1 MSQTSTRQAELE
13 ARKVA
18 ESGRQ
23 TEWNLPSF
31 GKELYLGHFRPELIA
46 PFPEESPEQAAVTEE
61 FVTKVQHLVET
72 EWREVGA
79 EIERTGVIPE
89 FLVKGLADLGAFGMK
104 IPVEYGGL
112 GLSQVAYNKALM
124 LITQV
129 HGSLGALLSAHQS
142 IGVPQPVKLF
152 GTEEQKQKWLPRCA
166 KGAITAFLLTEPG
179 FGSDPARMKS
189 TAVPSEDGSEYVL
202 DGVKLWTTNGVIAEL
217 VVIMARVPA
226 SEGHRGGI
234 SAFVVEMNSPG
245 ITVERRNSFMGLRG
259 IENGVTRFH
268 QVRVPAEN
276 LIGKEG
282 HGLRISLTTLNA
294 GRLAIPA
301 MSAGSA
307 KWATKVAREW
317 SAERYSFGRP
327 IGKQGAVAEK
337 LSFMAATAFALD
349 AMQEITA
356 LMNDQGRN
364 DIRIES
370 AIAKLYA
377 TEMSYRVLDELVQV
391 RGGRGYETA
400 ESLKARGE
408 RAVPA
413 EQALRDSRINRIFE
427 GSTEVMRLLLAR
439 EATDQHLTV
448 AGDII
453 DPEADMSAKA
463 KAAGRAAGF
472 YSTWLPKLAAGQGTL
487 PGGFREY
494 GRLATHLRYI
504 ERRSRKLARSTF
516 YGMSRW
522 QGRLE
527 YQQAFLGRIV
537 DIGAELFAMS
547 AAVMKAE
554 QIRSK
559 QGGAKGAEAVEL
571 ADVFCRQA
579 SLRVDRLFD
588 ALWSNTDAVDMR
600 VSAGLL
606 DGKFAWLDEGIV
618 DLTEGTGPWISD
630 EAFGPTAVDD
640 VRRDPYAG
648 V

>member
-23 TEWNLPSF
+23 AEWHLPSF
-31 GKELYLGHFRPELIA
+31 GKELYLGHFRPDLIA
-46 PFPEESPEQAAVTEE
+46 PFPEESPEQAARTEQ
-61 FVTKVQHLVET
+61 FVAKVRHLVET

-79 EIERTGVIPE
+79 EIERTSVIPE
-89 FLVKGLADLGAFGMK
+89 FLIKGLADVGAFGMK

-124 LITQV
+124 LFTQV

-152 GTEEQKQKWLPRCA
+152 GTEEQKKQWLPRCA
-166 KGAITAFLLTEPG
+166 QGAITAFLLTEPG

-189 TAVPSEDGSEYVL
+189 TAVPTEDGDAYVL
-202 DGVKLWTTNGVIAEL
+202 NGVKLWTTNGVVAEL

-234 SAFVVEMNSPG
+234 SAFVVEMDSPG
-245 ITVERRNSFMGLRG
+245 ITVERRNAFMGLRG
-259 IENGVTRFH
+259 IENGVTRFDN
-268 QVRVPAEN
+268 VRVPKEN

-307 KWATKVAREW
+307 KWATKIAREW

-349 AMQEITA
+349 AMQELTA

-377 TEMSYRVLDELVQV
+377 TEMSYKVLDELVQV

-439 EATDQHLTV
+439 EATDQHLSV

-453 DPEADMSAKA
+453 DPEADLKAKA
-463 KAAGRAAGF
+463 KAAGQAARF
-472 YSTWLPKLAAGQGTL
+472 YSTWLPKLAAGEGTT
-487 PGGFREY
+487 PSGFSEY
-494 GRLATHLRYI
+494 GRLAKHLRFV

-554 QIRSK
+554 QIRTK
-559 QGGAKGAEAVEL
+559 QGGARGAEAVDL

-588 ALWSNTDAVDMR
+588 GLWRNTDAVDTK
-600 VSAGLL
+600 VSADLL
-606 DGKFAWLDEGIV
+606 SGKYTWLDEGIV
-618 DLTEGTGPWISD
+618 DLTEGTGPWIAD
-630 EAFGPTAVDD
+630 ESFGPTQVED
-640 VRRDPYAG
+640 VRRDPYAAL
-648 V
+648 

>member
-1 MSQTSTRQAELE
+1 MPSSTRQAEIE

-23 TEWNLPSF
+23 TEWHLPSF
-31 GKELYLGHFRPELIA
+31 GKELYLGDFRLDLIA
-46 PFPEESPEQAAVTEE
+46 PFPSEPPESAAKTEA
-61 FVTKVQHLVET
+61 FIAKVRHLVET
-72 EWREVGA
+72 EWREAGA
-79 EIERTGVIPE
+79 EIEKTGVIPE
-89 FLVKGLADLGAFGMK
+89 YLMKGLADLGAFGMK
-104 IPVEYGGL
+104 IPEEYGGL
-112 GLSQVAYNKALM
+112 GLSQVAYNQALM

-152 GTEEQKQKWLPRCA
+152 GTEEQKKKFLPRCA
-166 KGAITAFLLTEPG
+166 KGAVTAFLLTEPG

-189 TAVPSEDGSEYVL
+189 TAVPTEDGKGYTL

-217 VVIMARVPA
+217 VVIMARVPK

-234 SAFVVEMNSPG
+234 SAFVVEMDSPG
-245 ITVERRNSFMGLRG
+245 ITVERRNAFMGLRG
-259 IENGVTRFH
+259 IENGVTRFDN
-268 QVRVPAEN
+268 VYVPAEN

-307 KWATKVAREW
+307 KWATKIAREW
-317 SAERYSFGRP
+317 AGVRHSFGRP
-327 IGKQGAVAEK
+327 VGRQGAVAEK
-337 LSFMAATAFALD
+337 LSFMAATSFALD

-356 LMNDQGRN
+356 LMNDEGRN

-377 TEMSYRVLDELVQV
+377 TEMAYKVLDELVQV

-439 EATDQHLTV
+439 EATDQHLSV

-453 DPEADMSAKA
+453 DPEADLQAKG
-463 KAAGRAAGF
+463 KAAVRAAGF
-472 YSTWLPKLAAGQGTL
+472 YSTWLPKLAVGKGNT
-487 PGGFREY
+487 PGAYSEY
-494 GRLATHLRYI
+494 GQLAKHLRYI
-504 ERRSRKLARSTF
+504 DRSARKLARSTF
-516 YGMSRW
+516 YGMSIW

-554 QIRSK
+554 QLRTTE
-559 QGGAKGAEAVEL
+559 GGAKGAEAVEL
-571 ADVFCRQA
+571 ADLFCRQA
-579 SLRVDRLFD
+579 ELRVDALFK
-588 ALWSNTDAVDMR
+588 ALWRNTDRRDMKA
-600 VSAGLL
+600 SEGLL
-606 DGKFAWLDEGIV
+606 DGKYTWLDEGIV

-630 EAFGPTAVDD
+630 ESFGPTQVED
-640 VRRDPYAG
+640 VRRDPYAS